1 MEKSSTSDAIFKEL
15 EGYARKQTIPPKYI
29 EILKQFYLGYKEALY
44 LHGIDIAEYKELF
57 STYLKLIEQQCIEPY
72 SFESFHP
79 RIRKPFDHYRFG
91 LDMFKPLIDRSLST
105 MTGLDHL
112 QKIVSSLEKGDNVI
126 FFANHQIEAD
136 PQVISLLLEEQ
147 FPHLAE
153 NLIFV
158 AGERVITDPLA
169 IPLSMGCN
177 LLCIYSKR
185 YIDLPPE
192 DKLKKQLHN
201 KKTMQLM
208 SELLSE
214 GGKAI
219 YVAPSGGRDRPNA
232 KGVFEVA
239 RFDPQSIEMF
249 YLMASRAG
257 HPTHFY
263 PLVLKT
269 HALLPP
275 PENIQIELGE
285 VRLAKRSG
293 IHLAFGPAFDMEHFP
308 GSDITSKHQR
318 REARAYSIWKSVDAL
333 YQKFP

>member
-1 MEKSSTSDAIFKEL
+1 MEKNSISDAIFKEL
-15 EGYARKQTIPPKYI
+15 EGYARKQTIPVKYI
-29 EILKQFYLGYKEALY
+29 EILKQFYLGYKEALH
-44 LHGIDIAEYKELF
+44 LHGIDIAEYKDLF
-57 STYLKLIEQQCIEPY
+57 STYLKLIEKQCLEPY
-72 SFESFHP
+72 SFEPFHIS
-79 RIRKPFDHYRFG
+79 IRTPFDHYRFG

-105 MTGLDHL
+105 MTGIEHL
-112 QKIVSSLEKGDNVI
+112 QKAVSCLEKGDNVI

-158 AGERVITDPLA
+158 AGERVITDPIA

-192 DKLKKQLHN
+192 HKSKKQLHN

-232 KGVFEVA
+232 QGIFEVA
-239 RFDPQSIEMF
+239 AFDPQSIEMF
-249 YLMASRAG
+249 YLMALRAG

-269 HALLPP
+269 YALLPP
-275 PENIQIELGE
+275 PESIQIELGE

-308 GSDITSKHQR
+308 DSNITSKHER
-318 REARAYSIWKSVDAL
+318 REARARYIWNRVDTL